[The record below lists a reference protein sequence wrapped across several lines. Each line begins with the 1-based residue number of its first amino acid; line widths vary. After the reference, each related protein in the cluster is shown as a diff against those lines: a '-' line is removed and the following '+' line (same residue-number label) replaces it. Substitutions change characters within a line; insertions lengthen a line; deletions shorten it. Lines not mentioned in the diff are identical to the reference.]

1 MESKQKD
8 DSRAV
13 IEPLA
18 NGGEKAN
25 VLQTRAENIGEQQQ
39 EPVAMTE

>member
-18 NGGEKAN
+18 NGEKAN

>member
-8 DSRAV
+8 DSHAV
-13 IEPLA
+13 VEPLA
-18 NGGEKAN
+18 NGGEKTN
-25 VLQTRAENIGEQQQ
+25 VLQTMAENIGEQQQ